1 MNNDYNFTTIW
12 RFQATA
18 EEVAA
23 ILVDGPSLSRW
34 WPSVYLG
41 VDEVQPGDERGIG
54 KQIDLH
60 TKGWLP
66 YTLRWRLH
74 VVDVRDDGFSIEATG
89 DFEGRGD
96 WMITQQAAETV
107 IRYDW
112 VIRAEKPLLRY
123 LSPIMKPIFA
133 ANHHW
138 AMEQGRRSLEL
149 ELARRRASSDAERAA
164 IPPPPGAT
172 SARRP
177 LVLLAVSAAA
187 LVLIGWLRRR
197 AKTV

>member
-177 LVLLAVSAAA
+177 LVLLALSAAA